1 MRRYWHCARRVQ
13 QLVTIAW
20 ETANCLLQLSRA
32 QCARARSYRP
42 ADHPKAGAVH
52 SAIQV
57 LNHLA
62 LNHHIEVRSG
72 VLAGRC
78 AEMVQAFFK
87 NRR

>member
-1 MRRYWHCARRVQ
+1 MCAGALVQ
-13 QLVTIAW
+13 
-20 ETANCLLQLSRA
+20 
-32 QCARARSYRP
+32 ARIKRLIYG

-52 SAIQV
+52 SVIQV